1 VPPLYAHDPF
11 LVIQGALAN
20 PWLDAPMETLS
31 VSCEGWALGILVALL
46 AIWFEKQPRR
56 AVRAALPALVAL
68 GLGGIVVT
76 VVKHLLALPRPA
88 AVLGEQRVRVLLEPL
103 LYNSFPSGHAV
114 ALGIVAAYF
123 TARYGWQA
131 APLWLFALAGAM
143 ARVYVGAHWTIDVAA
158 GLALGSLIGLAAWLI
173 SRRAARASAAQGLCR
188 DGLEQTA
195 AGDPT

>member
-11 LVIQGALAN
+11 LVIQGALAT
-20 PWLDAPMETLS
+20 PWLDGPMATLS
-31 VSCEGWALGILVALL
+31 VSCEGWALGILVALMAL
-46 AIWFEKQPRR
+46 WFEKQPRR

-68 GLGGIVVT
+68 AVGGIVVA

-123 TARYGWQA
+123 TGRYGWQA
-131 APLWLFALAGAM
+131 APLWLFAVAGAM

-158 GLALGSLIGLAAWLI
+158 GLGIGSLIGLGAWMI
-173 SRRAARASAAQGLCR
+173 TRRASRAPAAPSLCP
-188 DGLEQTA
+188 DGLEQTV